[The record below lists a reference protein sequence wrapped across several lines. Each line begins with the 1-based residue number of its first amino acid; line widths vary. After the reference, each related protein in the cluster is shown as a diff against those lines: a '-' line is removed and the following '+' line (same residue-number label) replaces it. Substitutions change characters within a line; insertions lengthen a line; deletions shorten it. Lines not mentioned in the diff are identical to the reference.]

1 MEFHFNFN
9 KPTISKN
16 VGEFLNL
23 NLKSEKEKDLLNR
36 ILSGR
41 KLQYGDANML
51 LNSILSSIIISDGG
65 EEEEI
70 TVIIRDDDEDLSLSQ
85 SINPSKV
92 LPDTKVNNVSENEK
106 EILSIKA
113 GTSSDLKLNKF

>member
-16 VGEFLNL
+16 VGEFLNS

-41 KLQYGDANML
+41 KLQYGDANIYFSFIKVYPCL
-51 LNSILSSIIISDGG
+51 REL
-65 EEEEI
+65 
-70 TVIIRDDDEDLSLSQ
+70 
-85 SINPSKV
+85 INIHTCHGKG
-92 LPDTKVNNVSENEK
+92 K
-106 EILSIKA
+106 
-113 GTSSDLKLNKF
+113 